1 MRSQRYGQVRAVPFG
16 TTTALA
22 SGEAARVALRSA
34 AEGPGAPHE
43 YRARVVGEPRER
55 RGGAGPLRR
64 DADGPGGRLREYRV
78 RAPRI

>member
-34 AEGPGAPHE
+34 AEGPGRLAYDRPTLGNGIS
-43 YRARVVGEPRER
+43 ARTAEAFTP
-55 RGGAGPLRR
+55 ANF
-64 DADGPGGRLREYRV
+64 
-78 RAPRI
+78 